1 VAERDL
7 DLRAPLAALYRAL
20 RDGGGPRD
28 DRGPG
33 LEAVLR
39 GPGPGSRSPVAAARL
54 LAVLLELG
62 LADLDRTAPAV
73 RLLPATRRDL
83 GDSPA
88 FRAAAERLALA
99 RRLLARDRAAVA
111 A

>member
-1 VAERDL
+1 
-7 DLRAPLAALYRAL
+7 
-20 RDGGGPRD
+20 
-28 DRGPG
+28 
-33 LEAVLR
+33 
-39 GPGPGSRSPVAAARL
+39 
-54 LAVLLELG
+54 VLLELG